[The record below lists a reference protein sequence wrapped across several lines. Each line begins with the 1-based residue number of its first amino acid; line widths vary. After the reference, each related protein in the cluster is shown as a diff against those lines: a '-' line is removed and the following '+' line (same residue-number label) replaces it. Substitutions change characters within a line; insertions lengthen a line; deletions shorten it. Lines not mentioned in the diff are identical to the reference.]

1 MLIRLPSATG
11 QDETHS
17 IIIYTYT
24 IYIRDSDELN
34 SYI

>member
-17 IIIYTYT
+17 IIIYTYKY
-24 IYIRDSDELN
+24 IYVIQTS
-34 SYI
+34 